1 VSKDK
6 IGFITDAATIE
17 RIDEEADQLGMS
29 RAEYI
34 RTHLHAGRRL
44 FRSSG
49 KLDRQLLSQLVEG
62 DESAHL
68 SDDLTTDADGLADEI
83 RAALPADKERAL
95 TTDEVRKAVFGTT
108 DEQRDQVEQ
117 ALEYLA
123 ERDQIDIT
131 VNGEFHI
138 DE

>member
-1 VSKDK
+1 MEEKQ
-6 IGFITDAATIE
+6 IGIRMEATTVE
-17 RIDEEADQLGMS
+17 TIDDEADQLGMS
-29 RAEYI
+29 RADYI
-34 RTHLHAGRRL
+34 RSHLHAGRRL
-44 FRSSG
+44 FQSSG

>member
-1 VSKDK
+1 MGGKRVSIKME
-6 IGFITDAATIE
+6 ATTVE
-17 RIDEEADQLGMS
+17 AIDDEADQLGMS
-29 RAEYI
+29 RSKYI
-34 RTHLHAGRRL
+34 RSHLHAGRRL
-44 FRSSG
+44 FKSSD

-62 DESAHL
+62 DESPHL
-68 SDDLTTDADGLADEI
+68 SDDLTTDADDLADEI

-95 TTDEVRKAVFGTT
+95 TTDEVRKAIFGTT
-108 DEQRDQVEQ
+108 DEQLNRVEQ
-117 ALEYLA
+117 ALEFLA